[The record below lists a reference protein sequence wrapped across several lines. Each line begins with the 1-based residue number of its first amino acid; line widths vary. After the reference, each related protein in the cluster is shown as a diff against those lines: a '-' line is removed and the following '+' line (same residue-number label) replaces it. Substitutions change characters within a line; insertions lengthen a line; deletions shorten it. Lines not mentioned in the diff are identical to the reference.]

1 MKKRFY
7 AVVPAL
13 LLLLVLAVF
22 IGVRWNGKH
31 SDSGSDEY
39 SISII
44 DDASSKT
51 DSSASLTGSVIETG
65 STQTTASVSKQTKAE
80 TSASLTEATEQTA
93 RTKSSGT
100 TAGTAATTT
109 RSAVIDQNGT
119 YTSKDDVAL
128 YIHTYGTLPSNFITK
143 KQAQALGW
151 SGGSLEPY
159 APGKSIGGSVFGNYE
174 GNLPAKKGRQYTE
187 CDIDTQGKSSRGAK
201 RIVFSNDG
209 LIYYTGD
216 HYKTFELLYGEE

>member
-44 DDASSKT
+44 DDDSSKT
-51 DSSASLTGSVIETG
+51 DSTASLTDSLTG
-65 STQTTASVSKQTKAE
+65 TGLPQTTASVSKQTKAE
-80 TSASLTEATEQTA
+80 TTASLTEATEQTA

-128 YIHTYGTLPSNFITK
+128 YIHTYGTKEKEANMSEKT
-143 KQAQALGW
+143 
-151 SGGSLEPY
+151 
-159 APGKSIGGSVFGNYE
+159 IGGSVFGNYE

>member
-7 AVVPAL
+7 AVIPAL

-31 SDSGSDEY
+31 SDSGSDAY

-44 DDASSKT
+44 DGASSKT
-51 DSSASLTGSVIETG
+51 DSTASLTDSLTGTG
-65 STQTTASVSKQTKAE
+65 SPQTTASVSKQTKAE
-80 TSASLTEATEQTA
+80 TTASLTGTTEQTA
-93 RTKSSGT
+93 RTKKTGT
-100 TAGTAATTT
+100 T
-109 RSAVIDQNGT
+109 AVIDQNGT
-119 YTSKDDVAL
+119 YTSKEDVAL